1 MQKLTIVAD
10 ENIPMAEALFAPY
23 GNLIRLPGR
32 DISSAD
38 LKNADALI
46 VRSVTKVD
54 KNLLSGSTVKFVG
67 SCTIGVD
74 HLDVDYLRQQK
85 IAYTSAPGCNANSV
99 VEYVFSV
106 LAHLRPQW
114 LGAKVGII
122 GMGNVGSAL
131 YRRLHNLGIEVL
143 AYDPLINQDRYPV
156 MTSLEAVLNCDV
168 ISMHA
173 PITAA
178 ADYPSYHMIGA
189 EQLQRLRPGA
199 LLINAGRGA
208 CIDNKDLLEYLKQR
222 PGVDVVLDV
231 WEPEPAIDLLLLPY
245 IALAT
250 PHIAGYSHDGRLNG
264 STMIVKSFCR
274 YLQQPL
280 LAPVAFAAEVEE
292 IIVLADSRQKFINQ
306 AILNSY
312 NVLND
317 DLRLRKEAERNPA
330 EFPQAFDAMRK
341 KYPKR
346 LEFFHRKINTEG
358 QQEKKWLDRSLAALG
373 YAQ

>member
-1 MQKLTIVAD
+1 VQKLTIVAD
-10 ENIPMAEALFAPY
+10 ENIPMAETLFAPH

-32 DISSAD
+32 DISAAD
-38 LKNADALI
+38 IKNADALI

-74 HLDVDYLRQQK
+74 HLDVEYLQQQK
-85 IAYTSAPGCNANSV
+85 IAYVSAPGCNANSV

-106 LAHLRPQW
+106 LARLRPQW

-131 YRRLHNLGIEVL
+131 YRRLHKLGIEVL
-143 AYDPLINQDRYPV
+143 AYDPLINQDRYPI

-173 PITAA
+173 PITQAG
-178 ADYPSYHMIGA
+178 DYPSYHMIGT
-189 EQLQRLRPGA
+189 EQLQRLRTGA
-199 LLINAGRGA
+199 LLINAGRGS
-208 CIDNKDLLEYLKQR
+208 CIDNKELLEYLKQG
-222 PGVDVVLDV
+222 PGVDVALDV
-231 WEPEPAIDLLLLPY
+231 WEPEPAIDLQLLPY

-250 PHIAGYSHDGRLNG
+250 PHIAGYSHDGRVNG

-280 LAPVAFAAEVEE
+280 LAPVAVAAELEE
-292 IIVLADSRQKFINQ
+292 IIVVADNPQEFLNQ

-317 DLRLRKEAERNPA
+317 DLRLRKEAEKNPQQ
-330 EFPQAFDAMRK
+330 FPLAFDAMRK
-341 KYPKR
+341 NYPKR
-346 LEFFHRKINTEG
+346 LEFFHRKINTDG
-358 QQEKKWLDRSLAALG
+358 QDEKKLLDQNLAALG